1 MILSG
6 CHVLF
11 IDPRKE
17 YLGRGRSCYG
27 PISLKDMKR
36 YADYTAQCIYNFD
49 NITDFSLDTY
59 PHYMA
64 SMAITVQWMNIMG
77 FDFYI
82 LTSF

>member
-1 MILSG
+1 
-6 CHVLF
+6 
-11 IDPRKE
+11 
-17 YLGRGRSCYG
+17 
-27 PISLKDMKR
+27 MKR